1 MLVMNTLLFYLPW
14 MVKTNVGVM
23 FLYLTLFSVQLTEYS
38 LITSIWSSQ
47 YEYGV
52 TSLIDYKVLAMLIN
66 TIAQSVNVMVT
77 VVSWIFI
84 LPFIW
89 TMDDGW
95 STP

>member
-14 MVKTNVGVM
+14 IIKTNIGVM

-38 LITSIWSSQ
+38 LITSIWSSDYQ
-47 YEYGV
+47 YGID
-52 TSLIDYKVLAMLIN
+52 SIIDYKVLAMLMN
-66 TIAQSVNVMVT
+66 TIAQTVNIVVT

-84 LPFIW
+84 LPLLW
-89 TMDDGW
+89 TMEDGW